1 MPAVIAEIEAIP
13 LRIPLKPDL
22 PGAALWGETLSA
34 ADSLLVKVTTDDGV
48 VGWGEAFGLYGT
60 ALAVRALDDL
70 VAPLCLGHGT
80 ADIAALMD
88 HVQRKL
94 HVFGRG
100 GAITYALSAVDI
112 ALWDIAG
119 KRAGVPISRL
129 LGAVFGTCAAT
140 PAWPATPN
148 RTGSAPR
155 YAASSTPDSLRSS
168 CTSRR
173 CPRCTPPA
181 PKLGPRSR

>member
-1 MPAVIAEIEAIP
+1 M
-13 LRIPLKPDL
+13 
-22 PGAALWGETLSA
+22 GETLSA

-129 LGAVFGTCAAT
+129 LGRSGHALLRQPGLLHRTAPGPHRGT
-140 PAWPATPN
+140 
-148 RTGSAPR
+148 PR
-155 YAASSTPDSLRSS
+155 PRRRIHCDR